1 MSKSTG
7 TPKGIETWLRSQRLE
22 PGSIFSLAVQSLEG
36 SEIVGS
42 WEASLVAAG
51 VEAWTCEVC
60 ELATHDAEGRGQ
72 TTRYALRHDRDDK
85 NRGMT
90 SLRRVVVD
98 DDDRDRLSFDG
109 TNAGLVSKLLAS
121 LERAQSQ
128 VIEASKGAVE
138 AQRASMA
145 LLTASYGMLGQLQ
158 IQNAGLHAQTID
170 LRATVAEA
178 TPAPVAPDMMH
189 TMIETMGP
197 HVAARLVEKFL
208 PLLLGDSDDHDA
220 PSSASET
227 QQ

>member
-1 MSKSTG
+1 MARSTG
-7 TPKGIETWLRSQRLE
+7 TPKGIETWLRSQRIE
-22 PGSIFSLAVQSLEG
+22 PGSIFTLVVQSLEG
-36 SEIVGS
+36 SETVGS
-42 WEASLVAAG
+42 WEASIVAAG

-60 ELATHDAEGRGQ
+60 ELASEDAEGRGQ
-72 TTRYALRHDRDDK
+72 TTRYALRHERDEK
-85 NRGMT
+85 IRGMT
-90 SLRRVVVD
+90 ALRRIVVD

-170 LRATVAEA
+170 LRASVAEA
-178 TPAPVAPDMMH
+178 QPAPAQPDLIR
-189 TMIETMGP
+189 TMVETMGP
-197 HVAARLVEKFL
+197 HVAAKLAEKFL